1 MAYNTFNNVLDTEKE
16 IEKERQCI
24 ICLEQTP
31 SLLNE
36 NDNVTLL
43 NDMHFLTKEC
53 KCLCY
58 AHHTCIEKWII
69 TNAVCPICKKT
80 LAFPR
85 MTVKKHNAVVI
96 EIPTVVSNNTSTTTT
111 SHICIS
117 IVISMFFVLVILQII
132 VRY

>member
-16 IEKERQCI
+16 IQCI

-53 KCLCY
+53 ECLCY
-58 AHHTCIEKWII
+58 AHHKCIEKWIT

-85 MTVKKHNAVVI
+85 MTVKNHNAVII
-96 EIPTVVSNNTSTTTT
+96 ELPRVTQNTTTTT
-111 SHICIS
+111 SHMCIS